1 MITMMVMMII
11 TMMALEYFHCHLT
24 HIVTLRLEYSEI
36 ANLSEFRF
44 HLEGFITL
52 LIVMPGL
59 MVVWMILIKA
69 IV

>member
-1 MITMMVMMII
+1 MITMIVMMII

-44 HLEGFITL
+44 HLGFYHIA
-52 LIVMPGL
+52 MHC
-59 MVVWMILIKA
+59 
-69 IV
+69 